1 MKIIEQ
7 FTQGK
12 EGQDGV
18 NDDSLCVSDN
28 FIAVI
33 DGTTSRVGHRLR
45 GVLIGQFASNV
56 LAREVAKLP
65 PEIDARGA
73 VDVLTDVLLKESEV
87 AAKEE
92 GLSFGGPEFYPSA
105 ALLVYSAAR
114 REIWRVADSTF
125 VIDGR
130 ANCRIFP
137 QERTWMELRRAYL
150 CAEIARGK
158 KEEDLIAADPSQ
170 DILTPLIR
178 EFRVFANYDGPYGYG
193 VVNGSR
199 VPDAHVEVYPAAHAN
214 EITFASDGYPEVEPT
229 LAETEKYL
237 LHVVKQD
244 PLMYKLHP
252 QVKGVK
258 PGSVSFDD
266 RTYIRFKP
274 A

>member
-12 EGQDGV
+12 EGGTDI
-18 NDDSLCVSDN
+18 NDDCISVSDN

-33 DGTTSRVGHRLR
+33 DGSTSRVGHQLK
-45 GVLIGQFASNV
+45 GKPIGQFASNI
-56 LAREVAKLP
+56 LSREVANLQAD
-65 PEIDARGA
+65 IDARGA
-73 VDVLTDVLLKESEV
+73 VDKLTEILKNEAEA

-92 GLSFGGPEFYPSA
+92 GLNFGGPEFFPSA

-125 VIDGR
+125 VMDGR
-130 ANCRIFP
+130 ANCRVFP
-137 QERTWMELRRAYL
+137 QERTWMELRRAYI
-150 CAEIARGK
+150 CAEIARGE
-158 KEEDLIAADPSQ
+158 KEEDLIAVDPTQ
-170 DILTPLIR
+170 DMLTSIIR
-178 EFRVFANYDGPYGYG
+178 NFKVFANYDGPYGYG
-193 VVNGSR
+193 VINGSR
-199 VPDAHVEVYPAAHAN
+199 VPDAHIEVVSAAAAN

-229 LAETEKYL
+229 LEETEKYL

-258 PGSVSFDD
+258 PGNVSFDD
-266 RTYIRFKP
+266 RSYIRFKP
-274 A
+274 G